1 MAENLNYA
9 SLGSLVFGLN
19 LKPVPLAMNETGLD
33 LEDLERAAK
42 TGESKILYLVP
53 TLQNPTTLTMPRE
66 KRDAIV
72 EIARRY
78 NLTIVEDDIFRLLDD
93 RVQPPTFYSLA
104 PERTY
109 HITSLSK
116 TLAPGLRIGFVAT
129 PPGRAQFLRLRQRA
143 AGARVTGLTAEV
155 ARYWLETDIAE
166 HLMRRVI
173 GEMGARRSIFREVF
187 SKHAFKCEP
196 GAPFGWLTLP
206 GHWSPLRFASKALS
220 QNVRI
225 IPGPAFSFGPQARDH
240 GVRICFGAPA
250 TGQDLREALVKI
262 RDLMG
267 GDPEDDFTPVA

>member
-1 MAENLNYA
+1 M
-9 SLGSLVFGLN
+9 GR
-19 LKPVPLAMNETGLD
+19 D
-33 LEDLERAAK
+33 LISKTLSAPAK

-66 KRDAIV
+66 RRDAIV

-173 GEMGARRSIFREVF
+173 AEMAITAQHFPRGFFPPHIQLRAGR
-187 SKHAFKCEP
+187 
-196 GAPFGWLTLP
+196 TLCA
-206 GHWSPLRFASKALS
+206 G
-220 QNVRI
+220 
-225 IPGPAFSFGPQARDH
+225 
-240 GVRICFGAPA
+240 
-250 TGQDLREALVKI
+250 
-262 RDLMG
+262 
-267 GDPEDDFTPVA
+267 

>member
-1 MAENLNYA
+1 
-9 SLGSLVFGLN
+9 
-19 LKPVPLAMNETGLD
+19 
-33 LEDLERAAK
+33 
-42 TGESKILYLVP
+42 
-53 TLQNPTTLTMPRE
+53 MPRE

-116 TLAPGLRIGFVAT
+116 TLAPGLRIGFRGNAAGVGAI
-129 PPGRAQFLRLRQRA
+129 PAPERAS
-143 AGARVTGLTAEV
+143 GARVTGLTAEV

-187 SKHAFKCEP
+187 SRYAFKCEP

-206 GHWSPLRFASKALS
+206 GHWSPLRFASKTLS

-225 IPGPAFSFGPQARDH
+225 IPGPAFSFGSESRDH
-240 GVRICFGAPA
+240 AVWICFGAPA
-250 TGQDLREALVKI
+250 TGQDLREALLKI

-267 GDPEDDFTPVA
+267 GDPGRRFLVPVA